1 MAPQADVRGGLLQH
15 CRNRVG
21 ARRIRLPAAREAID
35 ERRRARAP
43 LLLWRR
49 LGGHDRP
56 AGPLDSL
63 EDDAADDHERRDQA
77 GGLPLDPRR
86 RRLHGPSRHAAADA
100 ADCPRRTGGVRLM
113 TVAIDAFTSPTL
125 KHLRESWWDDDFT
138 AFLAETLRPRSG
150 NRILDVGCGEGT
162 GEVTIGRLRISQI
175 RLIGIDLFLSK
186 VVAARNETAS
196 HNQRAAFAAADAR
209 RLPFKDASF
218 DSLYCIA
225 VLQHLTDVE
234 SAVAEFARVTARHG
248 RIVAVEPDNSARYV
262 FSSTPS
268 GRKAFELSTRFF
280 AAVAAARGESTEYA
294 IGPKL
299 PGLFAKHGIEPIDVR
314 LFPVSQK
321 RLGASTADEWTERRR
336 AVEQAVREAPAAAR
350 GIGDEFLA
358 ALAAYEVEAAQ
369 AGASF
374 VEIQNTMLFAT
385 VGQVT

>member
-1 MAPQADVRGGLLQH
+1 
-15 CRNRVG
+15 
-21 ARRIRLPAAREAID
+21 
-35 ERRRARAP
+35 
-43 LLLWRR
+43 
-49 LGGHDRP
+49 
-56 AGPLDSL
+56 
-63 EDDAADDHERRDQA
+63 
-77 GGLPLDPRR
+77 
-86 RRLHGPSRHAAADA
+86 
-100 ADCPRRTGGVRLM
+100 M
-113 TVAIDAFTSPTL
+113 TAAIDAFTSPTL

-138 AFLAETLRPRSG
+138 AFLVETLRPRSG
-150 NRILDVGCGEGT
+150 NRILDVGCGEGL

-234 SAVAEFARVTARHG
+234 SAVAEFARVTTRNG
-248 RIVAVEPDNSARYV
+248 RIVAVEPDNSARYA

-280 AAVAAARGESTEYA
+280 AAVAAARGESAEYA

-321 RLGASTADEWTERRR
+321 RLGASTAADWVGRRR
-336 AVEQAVREAPAAAR
+336 GVERAVHDAPPAAQDR
-350 GIGDEFLA
+350 GREFLQ
-358 ALAAYEVEAAQ
+358 ALVAYEVESAQ
-369 AGASF
+369 AGAAF

-385 VGQVT
+385 VGQRT